1 MDISVVVPT
10 FNRRE
15 IVKRCLSTLFAQ
27 TLAPSRFE
35 IIVVV
40 DGSSDGTAE
49 ALREL
54 KAPCQFRVI
63 EQKNLGLAGARNTG
77 FRAAAA
83 NLVLFLDDDMLA
95 DPGLVAAHLDAH
107 LDADRKRSRI
117 VAFGA
122 IYLSSD
128 SPSCLAA
135 DCFNREIGAFYLDRK
150 RNPQRE
156 WQMADCVFGNA
167 SLARELLEEA
177 GGFDAAFRMREDLEL
192 GITLLGSGVQARY
205 IEIAIAYQYIEKSP
219 ADLVRDAEAF
229 AVADV
234 MLAGKH
240 PHALV
245 KGQLNW
251 LAKEPRKR
259 RRLQMAAS
267 VHWFVDLLLG
277 PVCAVGEAF
286 ARVPAVRH
294 LGVRALQ
301 IRRRIHWY
309 RKVRELGWS
318 PDQNL
323 NQDTDRNDV
332 QNRA

>member
-54 KAPCQFRVI
+54 KAPCEFRVI
-63 EQKNLGLAGARNTG
+63 EQQNLGLAGARNKG
-77 FRAAAA
+77 YRAAAA

-95 DPGLVAAHLDAH
+95 DPDLVAAHLASH
-107 LDADRKRSRI
+107 RQCSRI

-128 SPSCLAA
+128 SPPCLAA
-135 DCFNREIGAFYLDRK
+135 ECFNREIGAFYLERK

-167 SLARELLEEA
+167 SLARELLEQA

-192 GITLLGSGVQARY
+192 GIRLFGSGVQARY
-205 IEIAIAYQYIEKSP
+205 IEGAIAYQYIEKSA

-234 MLAGKH
+234 MFARKH

-245 KGQLNW
+245 KGQLKW
-251 LAKEPRKR
+251 LEKESPRKR
-259 RRLQMAAS
+259 RTLQMAAS
-267 VHWFVDLLLG
+267 VPWFVDLLLG
-277 PVCAVGEAF
+277 PVCAVGDAF
-286 ARVPAVRH
+286 ARVSALRH

-309 RKVRELGWS
+309 RKVRALGWS

-323 NQDTDRNDV
+323 NQNTDRNDV

>member
-15 IVKRCLSTLFAQ
+15 IVKRSLSTLFAQ

-35 IIVVV
+35 IVVVV

-54 KAPCQFRVI
+54 KAPCEFRVI
-63 EQKNLGLAGARNTG
+63 EQQNLGRAGARNTG
-77 FRAAAA
+77 YRAAAA

-95 DPGLVAAHLDAH
+95 DPGLVAAHLAAH
-107 LDADRKRSRI
+107 RQCNRI

-128 SPSCLAA
+128 SPPCLAA
-135 DCFNREIGAFYLDRK
+135 ECFNREIGAFYLERD

-177 GGFDAAFRMREDLEL
+177 GGFDATFRMREDLEL
-192 GITLLGSGVQARY
+192 GIRLFDSGVQARY
-205 IEIAIAYQYIEKSP
+205 IEGAIAHQYIEKSA
-219 ADLVRDAEAF
+219 ADLIRDAEAF

-234 MLAGKH
+234 MFARKH
-240 PHALV
+240 PNALV

-251 LAKEPRKR
+251 LAKEPPRKR
-259 RRLQMAAS
+259 RTLQIAAS
-267 VHWFVDLLLG
+267 APWIIDVFLG
-277 PVCAVGEAF
+277 PVCALGEAF
-286 ARVPAVRH
+286 ARVPALRNV
-294 LGVRALQ
+294 GVRALQ

-309 RKVRELGWS
+309 RKVRALGWS
-318 PDQNL
+318 PTRDHM
-323 NQDTDRNDV
+323 QDS
-332 QNRA
+332 A